1 MPVDAATVPGAEDGA
16 GFDPA
21 LVELAGVTKRYGP
34 IVALD
39 DVSIAFR
46 AGEIHAIC
54 GHNGAGKSTIVK
66 LLAGLIVPDEGSVRV
81 DGSDGVVANPLDA
94 QRAGVA
100 IVDQE
105 VGVIPDLT
113 VAENLFLGRIDTPL
127 RRRRRQEVAR
137 ARELLAR
144 VGLTEMD
151 PTRRVAE
158 LAIGE
163 RQLVEIARAIGR
175 DARLLVLD
183 EATATLSEP
192 EIESVFAAVRRVAAA
207 GTGVLYVSHRLGE
220 VLALCDRATVLRDGR
235 TVATARTAALD
246 RGRLVELMLGT
257 RPPKAAAPSP
267 AASRGR
273 GSRFRIADLGVPGR
287 VDALSLE
294 FGAGQVVALAGQVG
308 SGASEALRALAG
320 LEAGISGRL
329 EVDGRPIDLGAP
341 TRGFRAGVRYV
352 SNDRKGEGLFLDHS
366 VEENLVATRLGAL
379 ARLGVLGRGR
389 LRIVAE
395 ELAAPLGLRPRMSSK
410 VEELSGGNQQKVFIG
425 RCLNDENARLLLF
438 DEPTRGV
445 DVGGRADIHA
455 LVRRAADA
463 GNGVIL
469 CSTELDE
476 ILELSDIVVTMYRGR
491 AVSVTPREQTDA
503 PRVLAEMTHSTEG
516 EVLA

>member
-1 MPVDAATVPGAEDGA
+1 MPLGTQ
-16 GFDPA
+16 PA
-21 LVELAGVTKRYGP
+21 PLVELDGATKTYGP
-34 IVALD
+34 ITALD

-46 AGEIHAIC
+46 AGEIHALC

-66 LLAGLIVPDEGSVRV
+66 LLAGLIVPDAGSVRV
-81 DGSDGVVANPLDA
+81 EGRAGVIANPLDA

-105 VGVIPDLT
+105 VGVIPGLT
-113 VAENLFLGRIDTPL
+113 VAENLFLGRFDTPL
-127 RRRRRQEVAR
+127 RRRRRREVER

-144 VGLTEMD
+144 VGLAEMD

-192 EIESVFAAVRRVAAA
+192 EIESVFAAVRKVAAA
-207 GTGVLYVSHRLGE
+207 GTGVIYVSHRLGE
-220 VLALCDRATVLRDGR
+220 VLALCDQVTVLRDGR
-235 TVATARTAALD
+235 TVSTARASELD
-246 RGRLVELMLGT
+246 RRRLVELMLGAEAP
-257 RPPKAAAPSP
+257 RAAAPSTP
-267 AASRGR
+267 RAGGDGR
-273 GSRFRIADLGVPGR
+273 RFRIAGLGVPGR
-287 VDALSLE
+287 VESLDLE
-294 FGAGQVVALAGQVG
+294 FEAGQVVALAGQVG

-320 LEAGISGRL
+320 LEAGIAGTL
-329 EVDGRPIDLGAP
+329 DLDGEPIDLAAP

-379 ARLGVLGRGR
+379 GRLGVLSKAR
-389 LRIVAE
+389 LRSVAG
-395 ELAAPLGLRPRMSSK
+395 ELAAPLGLAPRLGSK
-410 VEELSGGNQQKVFIG
+410 VEQLSGGNQQKVFIG
-425 RCLNDENARLLLF
+425 RCLGDADARLLLL

-455 LVRRAADA
+455 LVRRAADS

-476 ILELSDIVVTMYRGR
+476 ILELSDLVVTMYRGR
-491 AVSVTPREQTDA
+491 VVSVTPRDQTDA
-503 PRVLAEMTHSTEG
+503 TRVLAEMTHSSED
-516 EVLA
+516 EVIA